1 MAITYKG
8 FSTYKKQFS
17 NSFTLSGF
25 ELAKQDLVN
34 HFNIRKG
41 EKLMNPE
48 FGSIVWDAL
57 YEPLTYEIVSEIEED
72 VKSIVG
78 YDPRLVA
85 ESILLEQYALRVGL
99 QLQLVGLAVGEPVKA
114 HVEPVVA
121 REVGVGWVMAD
132 TVKDSLQ
139 RVILS

>member
-41 EKLMNPE
+41 EKLMNPD

-57 YEPLTYEIVSEIEED
+57 YEPLTDEIVEEIEED
-72 VKSIVG
+72 IKSIIG
-78 YDPRLVA
+78 YDPRLEA
-85 ESILLEQYALRVGL
+85 ESILLEQYENGL
-99 QLQLVGLAVGEPVKA
+99 LLEVQVKYIPDQILGSLLFDFNSTSSQ
-114 HVEPVVA
+114 VTV
-121 REVGVGWVMAD
+121 RE
-132 TVKDSLQ
+132 T
-139 RVILS
+139 

>member
-57 YEPLTYEIVSEIEED
+57 YEPLTDEIVSDIEED
-72 VKSIVG
+72 IKNIIG
-78 YDPRLVA
+78 YDPRLEA
-85 ESILLEQYALRVGL
+85 ESILLEQYENGL
-99 QLQLVGLAVGEPVKA
+99 LLEVQVKYIPDQILGSLLFDFNSTSSQ
-114 HVEPVVA
+114 VTV
-121 REVGVGWVMAD
+121 RE
-132 TVKDSLQ
+132 T
-139 RVILS
+139 

>member
-1 MAITYKG
+1 MALTYKG

-41 EKLMNPE
+41 EKLMNPD

-57 YEPLTYEIVSEIEED
+57 YEPLTDEIVEEIEED
-72 VKSIVG
+72 IKSIIG
-78 YDPRLVA
+78 YDPRLEA
-85 ESILLEQYALRVGL
+85 ESILLEQYENGL
-99 QLQLVGLAVGEPVKA
+99 LLEVQVKYIPDQILGSLLFDFNSTSSQ
-114 HVEPVVA
+114 VTV
-121 REVGVGWVMAD
+121 RE
-132 TVKDSLQ
+132 T
-139 RVILS
+139 

>member
-17 NSFTLSGF
+17 NSYTLSGF

-57 YEPLTYEIVSEIEED
+57 YEPLTDEIISEIEED
-72 VKSIVG
+72 IKNIIG
-78 YDPRLVA
+78 YDPRLEA
-85 ESILLEQYALRVGL
+85 ESILLEQYENGL
-99 QLQLVGLAVGEPVKA
+99 LLEAQIKYIPDQILGSLLFDFNNTSSQVTV
-114 HVEPVVA
+114 
-121 REVGVGWVMAD
+121 RE
-132 TVKDSLQ
+132 T
-139 RVILS
+139 

>member
-17 NSFTLSGF
+17 NSYTLSGF
-25 ELAKQDLVN
+25 ELAKQDLTN

-57 YEPLTYEIVSEIEED
+57 YEPLTDEIVSEIEED
-72 VKSIVG
+72 IKSIVG
-78 YDPRLVA
+78 YDPRLKA
-85 ESILLEQYALRVGL
+85 ESILLEQYENGL
-99 QLQLVGLAVGEPVKA
+99 LLELQVKYIPDQILGSLLFDFNNTA
-114 HVEPVVA
+114 SQVTV
-121 REVGVGWVMAD
+121 RETA
-132 TVKDSLQ
+132 
-139 RVILS
+139 

>member
-57 YEPLTYEIVSEIEED
+57 YEPLTDEIVSEIEED
-72 VKSIVG
+72 IKNIIG
-78 YDPRLVA
+78 YDPRLEA
-85 ESILLEQYALRVGL
+85 ENILLEQYENGL
-99 QLQLVGLAVGEPVKA
+99 LLELQVKYIPDQILGSLLFDFNSTA
-114 HVEPVVA
+114 SQVTV
-121 REVGVGWVMAD
+121 RE
-132 TVKDSLQ
+132 T
-139 RVILS
+139 

>member
-57 YEPLTYEIVSEIEED
+57 YEPLTDEIVSAIEED
-72 VKSIVG
+72 ITSIIG
-78 YDPRLVA
+78 YDPRLEA
-85 ESILLEQYALRVGL
+85 ESILLEQYENGL
-99 QLQLVGLAVGEPVKA
+99 LLELQVKYIPDQILGSLLFDFNSTSSQ
-114 HVEPVVA
+114 VTV
-121 REVGVGWVMAD
+121 RE
-132 TVKDSLQ
+132 T
-139 RVILS
+139 

>member
-41 EKLMNPE
+41 EKLMNPG

-57 YEPLTYEIVSEIEED
+57 YEPLTDEIVSEIEDD
-72 VKSIVG
+72 VKSIIG
-78 YDPRLVA
+78 YDPRLEA
-85 ESILLEQYALRVGL
+85 ESILLEQYESGL
-99 QLQLVGLAVGEPVKA
+99 LLEVQVKYIPDQILGSLLFDFNSTSSQ
-114 HVEPVVA
+114 VTV
-121 REVGVGWVMAD
+121 RE
-132 TVKDSLQ
+132 T
-139 RVILS
+139 

>member
-17 NSFTLSGF
+17 NSYTLSGF

-48 FGSIVWDAL
+48 FGSIVWDSL
-57 YEPLTYEIVSEIEED
+57 YEPLTDEIVSEIEED
-72 VKSIVG
+72 IKNIIG
-78 YDPRLVA
+78 YDPRLEA
-85 ESILLEQYALRVGL
+85 ESILLEQYEHGL
-99 QLQLVGLAVGEPVKA
+99 LLELQVKYIPDQ
-114 HVEPVVA
+114 VLGSLLFDFNNTSNQVTV
-121 REVGVGWVMAD
+121 RETA
-132 TVKDSLQ
+132 
-139 RVILS
+139 

>member
-17 NSFTLSGF
+17 NSYTLSGF
-25 ELAKQDLVN
+25 ELAKQDLTN

-57 YEPLTYEIVSEIEED
+57 YEPLTDEIVSEIEED
-72 VKSIVG
+72 IKSIIG
-78 YDPRLVA
+78 YDPRLEA
-85 ESILLEQYALRVGL
+85 ESILLEQYENGL
-99 QLQLVGLAVGEPVKA
+99 LLELQVKYIPDQILGSLLFDFNNTSGQ
-114 HVEPVVA
+114 VTV
-121 REVGVGWVMAD
+121 RETA
-132 TVKDSLQ
+132 
-139 RVILS
+139 

>member
-1 MAITYKG
+1 MALTYKG

-41 EKLMNPE
+41 EKLMNPD

-57 YEPLTYEIVSEIEED
+57 YEPLTDEIVSEIEED
-72 VKSIVG
+72 IKSIIG
-78 YDPRLVA
+78 YDPRLEA
-85 ESILLEQYALRVGL
+85 ESILLEQYENGL
-99 QLQLVGLAVGEPVKA
+99 LLEVQVKYIPDQILGSLLFDFNSTSSQ
-114 HVEPVVA
+114 VTV
-121 REVGVGWVMAD
+121 RE
-132 TVKDSLQ
+132 T
-139 RVILS
+139 

>member
-1 MAITYKG
+1 MALTYKG

-41 EKLMNPE
+41 EKLMNPD

-57 YEPLTYEIVSEIEED
+57 YEPLTDEIVSAIEED
-72 VKSIVG
+72 ITSIIG
-78 YDPRLVA
+78 YDPRLEA
-85 ESILLEQYALRVGL
+85 ESVLLEQYENGL
-99 QLQLVGLAVGEPVKA
+99 LIEVQVKYIPDQILGSLLFDFNSTSSQ
-114 HVEPVVA
+114 VTV
-121 REVGVGWVMAD
+121 RE
-132 TVKDSLQ
+132 T
-139 RVILS
+139 

>member
-57 YEPLTYEIVSEIEED
+57 YEPLTDEIVSEIEED
-72 VKSIVG
+72 IKSIIG
-78 YDPRLVA
+78 YDPRLQA
-85 ESILLEQYALRVGL
+85 ESILLEQYEHGL
-99 QLQLVGLAVGEPVKA
+99 LLELQVKYIPDQILGSLLFDFNNTA
-114 HVEPVVA
+114 SQVTV
-121 REVGVGWVMAD
+121 RE
-132 TVKDSLQ
+132 T
-139 RVILS
+139 

>member
-1 MAITYKG
+1 MALTYKG

-57 YEPLTYEIVSEIEED
+57 YEPLTDEIVSEIEED
-72 VKSIVG
+72 IKSIIG
-78 YDPRLVA
+78 YDPRLEA
-85 ESILLEQYALRVGL
+85 ESILLEQYENGL
-99 QLQLVGLAVGEPVKA
+99 LLEVQVKYIPDQILGSLLFDFNSTSSQ
-114 HVEPVVA
+114 VTV
-121 REVGVGWVMAD
+121 RETA
-132 TVKDSLQ
+132 
-139 RVILS
+139 

>member
-8 FSTYKKQFS
+8 FSTYKQQFS

-34 HFNIRKG
+34 HFNIRRG

-57 YEPLTYEIVSEIEED
+57 YEPLTDEIVSEIEED
-72 VKSIVG
+72 VKSIIG
-78 YDPRLVA
+78 YDPRLEA
-85 ESILLEQYALRVGL
+85 ESILLEQYENGL
-99 QLQLVGLAVGEPVKA
+99 LLEVQVKYIPDQILGSLLFDFNSTSSQ
-114 HVEPVVA
+114 VTV
-121 REVGVGWVMAD
+121 RE
-132 TVKDSLQ
+132 T
-139 RVILS
+139 

>member
-41 EKLMNPE
+41 EKLMNPN

-57 YEPLTYEIVSEIEED
+57 YEPLTDEIIEEIEED
-72 VKSIVG
+72 IKNIIG
-78 YDPRLVA
+78 YDPRLEA
-85 ESILLEQYALRVGL
+85 ESILLEQYENGL
-99 QLQLVGLAVGEPVKA
+99 LLEVQVKYIPDQILGSLLFDFNSTSSQ
-114 HVEPVVA
+114 VTV
-121 REVGVGWVMAD
+121 RE
-132 TVKDSLQ
+132 T
-139 RVILS
+139 

>member
-1 MAITYKG
+1 MALTYKG

-41 EKLMNPE
+41 EKLMNPD

-57 YEPLTYEIVSEIEED
+57 YEPLTDEIVSAIEED
-72 VKSIVG
+72 ITSIIG
-78 YDPRLVA
+78 YDPRLEA
-85 ESILLEQYALRVGL
+85 ESVLLEQYENGL
-99 QLQLVGLAVGEPVKA
+99 LLEVQVKYIPDQILGSLLFDFNSTSSQ
-114 HVEPVVA
+114 VTV
-121 REVGVGWVMAD
+121 RE
-132 TVKDSLQ
+132 T
-139 RVILS
+139 

>member
-41 EKLMNPE
+41 EKLMNPD

-57 YEPLTYEIVSEIEED
+57 YEPLTDEIVEEIEED
-72 VKSIVG
+72 IKSIIG
-78 YDPRLVA
+78 YDPRLEAV
-85 ESILLEQYALRVGL
+85 SILLEQYENGL
-99 QLQLVGLAVGEPVKA
+99 LLEVQVKYIPDQILGSLLFDFNSTSSQ
-114 HVEPVVA
+114 VTV
-121 REVGVGWVMAD
+121 RE
-132 TVKDSLQ
+132 T
-139 RVILS
+139 

>member
-17 NSFTLSGF
+17 NSYTLSGF

-34 HFNIRKG
+34 HFNIRRG

-57 YEPLTYEIVSEIEED
+57 YEPLTDEIVSEIEED
-72 VKSIVG
+72 IKSIIG
-78 YDPRLVA
+78 YDPRLEA
-85 ESILLEQYALRVGL
+85 ESILLEQYEHGL
-99 QLQLVGLAVGEPVKA
+99 LLEVQVKYIPDQILGSLLFDFNSTSSQ
-114 HVEPVVA
+114 VTV
-121 REVGVGWVMAD
+121 RETA
-132 TVKDSLQ
+132 
-139 RVILS
+139 

>member
-1 MAITYKG
+1 MALTYKG

-41 EKLMNPE
+41 EKLMNPD

-57 YEPLTYEIVSEIEED
+57 YEPLTDEIVEEIEED
-72 VKSIVG
+72 IKSIIG
-78 YDPRLVA
+78 YDPRLEA
-85 ESILLEQYALRVGL
+85 ESILLEQYENGL
-99 QLQLVGLAVGEPVKA
+99 LLEVQVKYIPDQILGSLLFDFNSTSSQ
-114 HVEPVVA
+114 VTV
-121 REVGVGWVMAD
+121 RETA
-132 TVKDSLQ
+132 
-139 RVILS
+139 

>member
-1 MAITYKG
+1 MALTYKG

-57 YEPLTYEIVSEIEED
+57 YEPLTDEIVSAIEED
-72 VKSIVG
+72 ITSIIG
-78 YDPRLVA
+78 YDPRLEA
-85 ESILLEQYALRVGL
+85 ESVLLEQYENGL
-99 QLQLVGLAVGEPVKA
+99 LLEVQVKYIPDQILGSLLFDFNSTSSQ
-114 HVEPVVA
+114 VTV
-121 REVGVGWVMAD
+121 RE
-132 TVKDSLQ
+132 T
-139 RVILS
+139 

>member
-8 FSTYKKQFS
+8 FSTYKQQFS

-57 YEPLTYEIVSEIEED
+57 YEPLTDEIVSEIEED
-72 VKSIVG
+72 IKNIIG
-78 YDPRLVA
+78 YDPRLEA
-85 ESILLEQYALRVGL
+85 ESILLEQYENGL
-99 QLQLVGLAVGEPVKA
+99 LLELQVKYIPDQILGSLLFDFNSTA
-114 HVEPVVA
+114 SQVTV
-121 REVGVGWVMAD
+121 RE
-132 TVKDSLQ
+132 T
-139 RVILS
+139 

>member
-57 YEPLTYEIVSEIEED
+57 YEPLTDEIISEIEED
-72 VKSIVG
+72 IKNIIG
-78 YDPRLVA
+78 YDPRLEA
-85 ESILLEQYALRVGL
+85 ESILLEQYENGL
-99 QLQLVGLAVGEPVKA
+99 LLEAQIKYIPDQILGSLLFDFNNTSSQVTV
-114 HVEPVVA
+114 
-121 REVGVGWVMAD
+121 RE
-132 TVKDSLQ
+132 T
-139 RVILS
+139 

>member
-1 MAITYKG
+1 MALTYKG

-57 YEPLTYEIVSEIEED
+57 YEPLTDEIVSEIEED
-72 VKSIVG
+72 IKSIIG
-78 YDPRLVA
+78 YDPRLQA
-85 ESILLEQYALRVGL
+85 ESILLEQYEHGL
-99 QLQLVGLAVGEPVKA
+99 LLELQVKYI
-114 HVEPVVA
+114 PDQIL
-121 REVGVGWVMAD
+121 G
-132 TVKDSLQ
+132 SL
-139 RVILS
+139 LFDFNNTAS